1 MLKSTQITEPETIM
15 RLQKYM
21 SQAGFC
27 SRREAEKYITAGMVK
42 VNGAVTKVLG
52 TKVDA
57 VADRVE
63 VNGRLLAIVARS
75 VYIALNKPQGYVTSC
90 NQDGDKIVLDLV
102 DIADRIV
109 PVGRLDK
116 DSTGLLIL
124 TNDGNFHHNLL
135 HPSFDH
141 EKEYLVTLSKPLPDK
156 CLKSMAEGLPM
167 MGTRTRPAKIK
178 KLSPRRFRIIIQEG
192 KNRQIRRMVR
202 KVGGNVTALK
212 RIRISNIKLG
222 KLPPGQWRY
231 LTDAEKNIF

>member
-1 MLKSTQITEPETIM
+1 MAIM

-21 SQAGFC
+21 SKAGFC
-27 SRREAEKYITAGMVK
+27 SRREAEKYITEGLVK
-42 VNGAVTKVLG
+42 INGTVAAVLG
-52 TKVDA
+52 TKVDTEI
-57 VADRVE
+57 DRVE
-63 VNGRLLAIVARS
+63 VNGNLLEIVNNT
-75 VYIALNKPQGYVTSC
+75 VYLALNKPKGYVTSC

-102 DIADRIV
+102 DIAERIV

-124 TNDGNFHHNLL
+124 TNDGSFHHKLL

-141 EKEYLVTLSKPLPDK
+141 EKEYEVTISRPLTDK
-156 CLKSMAEGLPM
+156 CFRSMEKGLPM
-167 MGTRTRPAKIK
+167 MGGRTRPAKIK
-178 KLSPRRFRIIIQEG
+178 TISSKRFKIIIKEG

-222 KLPPGQWRY
+222 NLSLGKWRY
-231 LTDAEKNIF
+231 LTEAEKNIIY